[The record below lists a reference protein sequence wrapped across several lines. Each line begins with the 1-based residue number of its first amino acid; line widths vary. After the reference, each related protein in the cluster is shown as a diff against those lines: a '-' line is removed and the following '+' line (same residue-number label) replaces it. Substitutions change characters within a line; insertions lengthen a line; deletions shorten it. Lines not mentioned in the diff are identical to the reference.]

1 VFDASER
8 LLVIDFRPMNVTQEV
23 GSVPSPNSRGTFDI
37 IWGCL
42 TVLLICTYTVW
53 HPNLPSPSEREAR
66 WPDLTC
72 LSAGVR
78 QLRWMLIT
86 SIAPEIT
93 IAMAIEDWVHAR
105 ESHREMTSSR
115 LEPEW
120 TMTHAF
126 YAGMGGIA
134 LKYDEDHPALPLYG
148 WQVTRLRSEY
158 GLGLDDHLIQD
169 PSLGILPR
177 LIPDYL
183 PLEEI
188 EDRNKA
194 DVLVKGL
201 AVVQASWLVG
211 QSVMSICYA
220 SSASTTSSFS
230 GAASTLTRKSK
241 Y

>member
-1 VFDASER
+1 
-8 LLVIDFRPMNVTQEV
+8 MNVTQEV
-23 GSVPSPNSRGTFDI
+23 GGVPSPNSRGTFDI

-72 LSAGVR
+72 LSAGIR

-93 IAMAIEDWVHAR
+93 IAMAIEDWAHAR
-105 ESHREMTSSR
+105 ESRRDMRSSR
-115 LEPEW
+115 HPLEPEW

-134 LKYDEDHPALPLYG
+134 VKFDDGTHTLPLYG
-148 WQVTRLRSEY
+148 FQVTTLRTPY
-158 GLGLDDHLIQD
+158 ALGLHDHSMRN
-169 PSLGILPR
+169 PNLGVLPR
-177 LIPDYL
+177 LVPDYL

-201 AVVQASWLVG
+201 AVVQANWLVG

-230 GAASTLTRKSK
+230 GAASTITRKSK